1 MNMAIKKGV
10 LQEHLEAWLR
20 SRGDRKRRRE
30 LTDMLSTLLK
40 IHRKSVGRS
49 MQRLQLRDPA
59 TEEHRG
65 RPRTYGNE
73 VLALLSVVWEVMGY
87 PCAEHLTRR
96 ALDDHLLFLREE
108 PGWNY
113 SDHTVTL
120 LMEMSESTKKRHI
133 QRMREKRSLLRGR
146 SATISSPLK
155 GMIPIRKSHTW
166 QGLGVGYMQTD
177 SVVHCG
183 DLLTGDVVYSVGMV
197 DFRTYWTE
205 YTTQWNKGEYATQK
219 SLAILRA
226 RVPFILAEIHPDTGS
241 EFINYHVHRWATTEG
256 ICMTRSEPN
265 KKNDNMCIEE
275 RNNSIV
281 RKHLG
286 YSRFDA
292 LSCAPLVSEILR
304 VACLLHN
311 HFLPVRRMTQKIR
324 IGAKWKRTFEKEALT
339 PYERTLRD
347 ASISEETKV
356 TLRSVHDALNPLHL
370 RRELDRLKEE
380 LMNKHTVTKQ

>member
-10 LQEHLEAWLR
+10 LQEHLEEWLL

-30 LTDMLSTLLK
+30 LTEMLSALLK

-49 MQRLQLRDPA
+49 MKRLQLRDPA
-59 TEEHRG
+59 MEEHRG
-65 RPRTYGNE
+65 RPVTYGND
-73 VLALLSVVWEVMGY
+73 VVALLALVWETMGY
-87 PCAEHLTRR
+87 PCAEHMTPS
-96 ALDDHLLFLREE
+96 ALDTYLFFLRKEKA
-108 PGWNY
+108 WNY
-113 SDHTVTL
+113 RDDTVTL

-133 QRMREKRSLLRGR
+133 QHMREKRSMLRGR
-146 SATISSPLK
+146 SATVSSPLK

-166 QGLGVGYMQTD
+166 QELGVGYVQTD

-205 YTTQWNKGEYATQK
+205 YTAQWNKGEVMTQE
-219 SLAILRA
+219 SLATIRA
-226 RVPFILAEIHPDTGS
+226 RMPFLLSEIHPDTGS
-241 EFINYHVHRWATTEG
+241 EFINYHVHRWATKEG
-256 ICMTRSEPN
+256 IRMTRSEPN

-286 YSRFDA
+286 YHRLDDA
-292 LSCAPLVSEILR
+292 SFVPLTSEILR

-311 HFLPVRRMTQKIR
+311 HFMPVRRMVSKER

-339 PYERTLRD
+339 PYERTMHD
-347 ASISEETKV
+347 TSNAEEIKV
-356 TLRSVHDALNPLHL
+356 TLERVHDSLNPLLL
-370 RRELDRLKEE
+370 RRELDRLKYE
-380 LMNKHTVTKQ
+380 LSKKLAVTKP